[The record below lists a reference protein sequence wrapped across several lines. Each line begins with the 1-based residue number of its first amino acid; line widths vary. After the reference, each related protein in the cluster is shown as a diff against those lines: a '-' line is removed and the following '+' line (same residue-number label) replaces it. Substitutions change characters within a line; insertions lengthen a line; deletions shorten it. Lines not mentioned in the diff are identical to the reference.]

1 MREDNARIALIAL
14 LVVFSI
20 ILSAFRKKITYP
32 FCTLE
37 KYTGKVNSGK
47 STYFLLVHILV
58 SFGLC
63 LTCYAI
69 LNDTNT
75 LGRLF
80 EDTITRLTGILLIW
94 LVWILIIGWLIE
106 LYLVATDKEYKSWK
120 LEYLK
125 TKLSNRTS

>member
-1 MREDNARIALIAL
+1 MREDNIRIALLAL
-14 LVVFSI
+14 LVIFFV

-47 STYFLLVHILV
+47 SSYFLMVHLLV

-63 LTCYAI
+63 LACYTI
-69 LNDTNT
+69 LNDTNAV
-75 LGRLF
+75 GKLF
-80 EDTITRLTGILLIW
+80 EDTIIRLTGILLIW

-106 LYLVATDKEYKSWK
+106 FYLVATDTEYKSWK
-120 LEYLK
+120 SLHGKE
-125 TKLSNRTS
+125 SNS